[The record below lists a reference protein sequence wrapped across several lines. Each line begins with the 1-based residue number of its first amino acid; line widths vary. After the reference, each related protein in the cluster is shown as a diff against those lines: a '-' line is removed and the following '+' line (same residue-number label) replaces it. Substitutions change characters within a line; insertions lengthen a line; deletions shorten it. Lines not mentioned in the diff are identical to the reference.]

1 MGKEAHL
8 NAVAAYEGAKSA
20 AAQAAQKYAAA
31 VKAHCDAEAQHA
43 KAVKTIGHGHMAK
56 NTCSKWSGRKSGSP
70 ALSVFTKSSNGYW
83 MKGSNHLNNICNK
96 RYDHVGKEACAKK
109 CLDFGDNCLGFEV
122 YQPTTTCYHW
132 TKSSEAE
139 LKAMGCTW
147 HANTACHGYTR
158 KPASAGPVEV
168 HSGRCAGAH
177 KWFGG
182 ATKADCVKKTLAWSQ
197 CMIQDGGFA
206 YMNWQESMGGKCS
219 CCTYKISNPASI
231 SYHDVEYYKMFKVSG
246 SSTGK
251 CGAEIAGFERIG
263 TAKNNQ
269 RCQEGYSDNGCG
281 GRKDCRIP
289 GGGGNF
295 PSAAKVAEK
304 CAANSQCKGFNW
316 IDQGAYL
323 HNADTFYKCT
333 PTTFSGNHIKWSVFV
348 KC

>member
-1 MGKEAHL
+1 MTPTDFPTVPPTQVPSATPTEHPTKGAPTSCSYVGPFNSKYGKGNGDEP
-8 NAVAAYEGAKSA
+8 NARRNCEGNGAPCYVTRHTKPALTVSTRTNGKANNVCKEFCDKTPNCACVVEMDGHHCWLRTANYCSSKESELKSWGGMTTFTKTDPSCTVKSGAPAECTSGSVSLMPCSNLMAALSDGTTNVKCTPPCQA
-20 AAQAAQKYAAA
+20 AATAFL
-31 VKAHCDAEAQHA
+31 
-43 KAVKTIGHGHMAK
+43 
-56 NTCSKWSGRKSGSP
+56 NTC
-70 ALSVFTKSSNGYW
+70 T
-83 MKGSNHLNNICNK
+83 
-96 RYDHVGKEACAKK
+96 
-109 CLDFGDNCLGFEV
+109 
-122 YQPTTTCYHW
+122 YQKMDSRHKAAFKPLADTC
-132 TKSSEAE
+132 K
-139 LKAMGCTW
+139 
-147 HANTACHGYTR
+147 
-158 KPASAGPVEV
+158 
-168 HSGRCAGAH
+168 
-177 KWFGG
+177 
-182 ATKADCVKKTLAWSQ
+182 
-197 CMIQDGGFA
+197 
-206 YMNWQESMGGKCS
+206 
-219 CCTYKISNPASI
+219 
-231 SYHDVEYYKMFKVSG
+231 
-246 SSTGK
+246 GK